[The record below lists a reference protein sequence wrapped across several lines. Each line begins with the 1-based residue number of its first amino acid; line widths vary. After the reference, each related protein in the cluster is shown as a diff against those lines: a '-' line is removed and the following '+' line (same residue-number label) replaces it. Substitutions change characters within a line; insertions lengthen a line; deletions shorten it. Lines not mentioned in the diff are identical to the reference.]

1 MAMLVSGRV
10 VTNSIQFLNELSFAV
25 ICFLLSLGHEKPDV
39 PTTIEIPN
47 SETLVAPYLV
57 QYKECLAKN
66 LTKNM
71 PSIWH
76 RGTTMF
82 EKSYLVVS
90 FSHHM

>member
-10 VTNSIQFLNELSFAV
+10 VTNSVQFLNELSFAV
-25 ICFLLSLGHEKPDV
+25 IWFLPPVWDMKNLWEF

-71 PSIWH
+71 PSI
-76 RGTTMF
+76 
-82 EKSYLVVS
+82 
-90 FSHHM
+90 